1 MIEKNFNFFFN
12 PVSKVKGIGPKIKK
26 LFNEKKIDTN
36 IDLIFNFPYGLIDR
50 THCPKLNNL
59 EIGKIST
66 IFVKV
71 RKHNFPRIRRLPNTV
86 QCFDET
92 GEINIVFFN
101 SRENY
106 IKEILPINSEVII
119 SGKVNFYKN
128 KYQITNP
135 DYATSINN
143 EEKVTKIMPTYAS
156 LKGISNKTIN
166 KIYEN
171 IIKEI
176 PDVPEWHRDHIIK
189 NNKWFSFKDSLIQL
203 HNPKKIEDLDKN
215 SLTYERIS
223 FDEIFSNLLIFAQIK
238 KKIATIYKKP
248 KLFSSDQ
255 KLKLIKNL
263 SFTLTK
269 DQETIIKEID
279 DSLKSDKKMIR
290 LLQGD
295 VGSGKTIISIIT
307 GLNVVAAGY
316 QVALM
321 CPTEILATQHLNLI
335 RSLTKGQDIN
345 VEILSSGI
353 NKKRQIEIKK
363 ELVEG
368 KINFLI
374 GTHSLFQETVSFSNL
389 GLIIIDEQ
397 HKFGVRQRINL
408 SDKGGVNCDVLLMS
422 ATPIPRTLI
431 LSTYGD
437 MDISTLKEKP
447 FKKTT
452 IVTNIIPEKKIP
464 DLINLIKKK
473 IESDQ
478 QIYWICPLIEESTK
492 VNLTPVLER
501 FKYITKF
508 FPENVAVMHGNLK
521 NDEKNIVMKNFLQKK
536 FSILISTTV
545 VEVGVDNPNA
555 NTIIIENS
563 ERFGLAQL
571 HQLRGRV
578 GRGIENGECI
588 LVYSKSISENG
599 KKRLKILKESNDGFY
614 ISEQDLKLRGFGD
627 IIGYK
632 QSGQKD
638 FIVADPMFHSH
649 LFELAKQETD
659 FYTQANLPIEK
670 FNVLLKFF
678 KKDKI
683 LNIIDSG

>member
-106 IKEILPINSEVII
+106 IKEILAINSEVII

-135 DYATSINN
+135 DYVTSINN

-248 KLFSSDQ
+248 KLFSSDER
-255 KLKLIKNL
+255 LKLIKNL

-473 IESDQ
+473 IESEQ

-521 NDEKNIVMKNFLQKK
+521 NDEKNIVMKNFLEKK

>member
-135 DYATSINN
+135 DYVTSINN

-269 DQETIIKEID
+269 DQETIIEEID

-473 IESDQ
+473 IESKQ

-521 NDEKNIVMKNFLQKK
+521 NDEKNIVMKSFLEKK

>member
-12 PVSKVKGIGPKIKK
+12 PISKTKGIGPKIQK
-26 LFNEKKIDTN
+26 LFNEKKIESN
-36 IDLIFNFPYGLIDR
+36 ADLIFNFPYGLIDR

-59 EIGKIST
+59 EVGKIST

-71 RKHNFPRIRRLPNTV
+71 KKYNFPRIRRLPNTV
-86 QCFDET
+86 QCFDDT

-106 IKEILPINSEVII
+106 IKEILPLNNEVII
-119 SGKVNFYKN
+119 SGKINIYKN

-135 DYATSINN
+135 DYVTSINN
-143 EEKVTKIMPTYAS
+143 EEKVSKIMPTYSS

-171 IIKEI
+171 ITKQI
-176 PDVPEWHRDHIIK
+176 PDVPEWHRDIIIK
-189 NNKWFSFKDSLIQL
+189 NNRWASFKDSLIQL
-203 HNPKKIEDLDKN
+203 HNPKKIEDLNKN
-215 SLTYERIS
+215 SLAYERIS
-223 FDEIFSNLLIFAQIK
+223 FDEIFSNLLIFSLIK
-238 KKIATIYKKP
+238 KKNLTIYKEP
-248 KLFSSDQ
+248 KSFSLEY
-255 KLKLIKNL
+255 KLKILNKL
-263 SFTLTK
+263 PFTLTN
-269 DQETIIKEID
+269 DQENIIKEIEEA
-279 DSLKSDKKMIR
+279 LKKDKKMLR

-295 VGSGKTIISIIT
+295 VGSGKTVISIISAI
-307 GLNVVAAGY
+307 NVIASGY

-335 RSLTKGQDIN
+335 KTLTKDLNIKI
-345 VEILSSGI
+345 EILSSSV
-353 NKKRQIEIKK
+353 KKKNQTDIKK
-363 ELVEG
+363 DLHNG
-368 KINFLI
+368 KIDLLI
-374 GTHSLFQETVSFSNL
+374 GTHSLFQESVSFNKL

-397 HKFGVRQRINL
+397 HKFGVKQRINL
-408 SDKGGVNCDVLLMS
+408 SEKGGLNCDVLLMS

-437 MDISTLKEKP
+437 MDVSTLKEKP
-447 FKKTT
+447 FKKTK
-452 IVTNIIPEKKIP
+452 IITNIIPENKIP

-473 IESDQ
+473 IENKQ
-478 QIYWICPLIEESTK
+478 QIYWVCPLIEESKK
-492 VNLTPVLER
+492 VKLTPVVER
-501 FKYITKF
+501 FEYLKKY
-508 FPENVAVMHGNLK
+508 FPENIGIMHGNLK
-521 NDEKNIVMKNFLQKK
+521 NDEKNKVMKDFLDDK

-545 VEVGVDNPNA
+545 IEVGVDNQNA

-578 GRGIENGECI
+578 GRGTEDGECI
-588 LVYSKSISENG
+588 LIYSKSMSENG

-632 QSGQKD
+632 QSGEKD
-638 FIVADPMFHSH
+638 FIVADPMYHSH
-649 LFELAKQETD
+649 LFELAKQESD
-659 FYTQANLPIEK
+659 FYTNENLSIDK
-670 FNVLLKFF
+670 FNILLKFF
-678 KKDKI
+678 KKDQI
-683 LNIIDSG
+683 LNIIDTG

>member
-59 EIGKIST
+59 EVGKIST

-135 DYATSINN
+135 DYVTSINN

-269 DQETIIKEID
+269 DQENIIKEID

-521 NDEKNIVMKNFLQKK
+521 NDEKNIVMKSFLEKK

-670 FNVLLKFF
+670 FNLLLKFF

>member
-135 DYATSINN
+135 DYVTSINN

-374 GTHSLFQETVSFSNL
+374 GTHSLFQETVSFLNL

-473 IESDQ
+473 IESEQ

-521 NDEKNIVMKNFLQKK
+521 NDEKNIVMKSFLEKK

>member
-135 DYATSINN
+135 DYVTSINN

-263 SFTLTK
+263 PFTLTK
-269 DQETIIKEID
+269 DQETIIEEID

-521 NDEKNIVMKNFLQKK
+521 NDEKNIVMKSFLEKK

-659 FYTQANLPIEK
+659 FYTEANLPIEK

>member
-135 DYATSINN
+135 DYVTSINN

-521 NDEKNIVMKNFLQKK
+521 NDEKNIVMKSFLEKK

>member
-71 RKHNFPRIRRLPNTV
+71 KKHNFPRIRRLPNTV
-86 QCFDET
+86 QCYDET

-106 IKEILPINSEVII
+106 IKEILPINGEVII
-119 SGKVNFYKN
+119 SGKINFYKN

-135 DYATSINN
+135 DYVTSTNN

-156 LKGISNKTIN
+156 LKGISNKTVN

-171 IIKEI
+171 IIKDI

-189 NNKWFSFKDSLIQL
+189 NNNWLSFKHSLVQL

-215 SLTYERIS
+215 SLAYERIS

-238 KKIATIYKKP
+238 KKIANVYKKP
-248 KLFSSDQ
+248 KIFSSDL

-279 DSLKSDKKMIR
+279 DSLKSNKKMIR

-307 GLNVVAAGY
+307 GLNVIAAGY
-316 QVALM
+316 QVALK

-335 RSLTKGQDIN
+335 KSLTKEQNIN

-363 ELVEG
+363 EVLEG

-397 HKFGVRQRINL
+397 HKFGVKQRISL
-408 SDKGGVNCDVLLMS
+408 SDKGGENCDVLLMS

-452 IVTNIIPEKKIP
+452 IITNIIPENKIP

-473 IESDQ
+473 IESKQ
-478 QIYWICPLIEESTK
+478 QIYWICPLIEESKK

-501 FKYITKF
+501 FKYLTKY
-508 FPENVAVMHGNLK
+508 FPENVIVMHGNLK
-521 NDEKNIVMKNFLQKK
+521 NEEKNIVMKNFLEKK

-555 NTIIIENS
+555 NMIIIENS

-638 FIVADPMFHSH
+638 FIVADPMYHSH

-659 FYTQANLPIEK
+659 FYTQANLSLEK

>member
-135 DYATSINN
+135 DYVTSINN

-189 NNKWFSFKDSLIQL
+189 NNKWFSFKESLIQL

-223 FDEIFSNLLIFAQIK
+223 FDEIFSNLLIFALIK

-255 KLKLIKNL
+255 QLKLIKNL

-269 DQETIIKEID
+269 DQETIIKEIN

-452 IVTNIIPEKKIP
+452 IETNIIPEKKIP

-473 IESDQ
+473 IESEQ

-508 FPENVAVMHGNLK
+508 FPENVEVMHGNLK
-521 NDEKNIVMKNFLQKK
+521 NDEKNIVMKNFLEKK

>member
-26 LFNEKKIDTN
+26 LFNERKIDTN

-71 RKHNFPRIRRLPNTV
+71 KKHNFPRIRRLPNTV

-135 DYATSINN
+135 DYVTSINN
-143 EEKVTKIMPTYAS
+143 EENVTKIMPTYAS

-176 PDVPEWHRDHIIK
+176 PDVPEWHRDYIIK
-189 NNKWFSFKDSLIQL
+189 NNNWLSFKNSLVQL

-215 SLTYERIS
+215 SLAYERVS

-238 KKIATIYKKP
+238 KKNANVYKKP
-248 KLFSSDQ
+248 KIFSSDL

-307 GLNVVAAGY
+307 GLNVIAAGY

-335 RSLTKGQDIN
+335 KSLTKDQNIN
-345 VEILSSGI
+345 VELLSSSV
-353 NKKRQIEIKK
+353 NKKRQTEIKK
-363 ELVEG
+363 EVLEG
-368 KINFLI
+368 KINFLV

-397 HKFGVRQRINL
+397 HKFGVKQRISL
-408 SDKGGVNCDVLLMS
+408 SEKGGQNCDVLLMS

-437 MDISTLKEKP
+437 MDISTIKEKP

-452 IVTNIIPEKKIP
+452 IITNIIPEKKIP

-473 IESDQ
+473 IESEQ

-508 FPENVAVMHGNLK
+508 FPENVAVIHGNLK
-521 NDEKNIVMKNFLQKK
+521 NDEKNILMKNFLEKK

-614 ISEQDLKLRGFGD
+614 ISEEDLKLRGFGD

>member
-106 IKEILPINSEVII
+106 IKEILAINSEVII

-135 DYATSINN
+135 DYVTSINN

-255 KLKLIKNL
+255 RLKLIKNL

-521 NDEKNIVMKNFLQKK
+521 NDEKNIVMKSFLEKK

>member
-255 KLKLIKNL
+255 RLKLIKNL

-521 NDEKNIVMKNFLQKK
+521 NDEKNIVMKNFLEKK

>member
-135 DYATSINN
+135 DYVTSINN

-501 FKYITKF
+501 FKYIIKF

-521 NDEKNIVMKNFLQKK
+521 NDEKNIVMKSFLEKK

>member
-71 RKHNFPRIRRLPNTV
+71 KKHNFPRIRRLPNTV
-86 QCFDET
+86 QCYDET

-106 IKEILPINSEVII
+106 IKEILPINGEVIV

-135 DYATSINN
+135 DYVTSTNN
-143 EEKVTKIMPTYAS
+143 EEKITKIMPTYAS
-156 LKGISNKTIN
+156 LKGISNKTVN

-171 IIKEI
+171 IIKDI

-189 NNKWFSFKDSLIQL
+189 NNNWLSFKHSLVQL

-215 SLTYERIS
+215 SLAYERIS

-238 KKIATIYKKP
+238 KKIANVYKKP
-248 KLFSSDQ
+248 KIFSSDL

-279 DSLKSDKKMIR
+279 DSLKSNKKMIR

-307 GLNVVAAGY
+307 GLNVIAAGY

-335 RSLTKGQDIN
+335 KSLTKEQNIN

-363 ELVEG
+363 EVLEG

-397 HKFGVRQRINL
+397 HKFGVKQRISL
-408 SDKGGVNCDVLLMS
+408 SDKGGENCDVLLMS

-452 IVTNIIPEKKIP
+452 IITNIIPENKIP

-473 IESDQ
+473 IESKQ
-478 QIYWICPLIEESTK
+478 QIYWICPLIEESKK

-501 FKYITKF
+501 FKYLTKY
-508 FPENVAVMHGNLK
+508 FPENVIVMHGNLK
-521 NDEKNIVMKNFLQKK
+521 NEEKNIVMKNFLEKK

-555 NTIIIENS
+555 NMIIIENS

-638 FIVADPMFHSH
+638 FIVADPMYHSH

-659 FYTQANLPIEK
+659 FYTQANLSLEK

>member
-71 RKHNFPRIRRLPNTV
+71 KKHNFPRMRRLPNTV
-86 QCFDET
+86 QCYDET

-106 IKEILPINSEVII
+106 IKEILPINGEVSI

-135 DYATSINN
+135 DYVTSTNN

-156 LKGISNKTIN
+156 LKGISNKTVN

-171 IIKEI
+171 IIKDI

-189 NNKWFSFKDSLIQL
+189 NNNWLSFKHSLVQL

-215 SLTYERIS
+215 SLAYERIS

-238 KKIATIYKKP
+238 KKIANVYKKP
-248 KLFSSDQ
+248 KIFSSDL

-279 DSLKSDKKMIR
+279 DSLKSNKKMIR

-307 GLNVVAAGY
+307 GLNVIAAGY

-335 RSLTKGQDIN
+335 KSLTKEQNIN

-363 ELVEG
+363 EVLEG

-397 HKFGVRQRINL
+397 HKFGVKQRISL
-408 SDKGGVNCDVLLMS
+408 SDKGGENCDVLLMS

-452 IVTNIIPEKKIP
+452 IITNIIPENKIP

-473 IESDQ
+473 IESKQ
-478 QIYWICPLIEESTK
+478 QIYWICPLIEESKK

-501 FKYITKF
+501 FKYLTKY
-508 FPENVAVMHGNLK
+508 FPENVIVMHGNLK
-521 NDEKNIVMKNFLQKK
+521 NEEKNIVMKNFLEKK

-555 NTIIIENS
+555 NMIIIENS

-638 FIVADPMFHSH
+638 FIVADPMYHSH

-659 FYTQANLPIEK
+659 FYTQANLSLEK

>member
-135 DYATSINN
+135 DYVTSINN

-203 HNPKKIEDLDKN
+203 HNPKKIEDLNKN

-335 RSLTKGQDIN
+335 RSLTKGQNIN

-473 IESDQ
+473 IESKQ
-478 QIYWICPLIEESTK
+478 QIYWICPLIEESAK

-501 FKYITKF
+501 FKYIIKF

-521 NDEKNIVMKNFLQKK
+521 NDEKNIVMKNFLEKK

-659 FYTQANLPIEK
+659 FYTQANFPIEK

>member
-1 MIEKNFNFFFN
+1 MCIRD
-12 PVSKVKGIGPKIKK
+12 S
-26 LFNEKKIDTN
+26 TN

-263 SFTLTK
+263 PFTLTK

-363 ELVEG
+363 QLVEG

-521 NDEKNIVMKNFLQKK
+521 NDEKNIVMKNFLEKK

-659 FYTQANLPIEK
+659 FYTQANLHIEK

>member
-255 KLKLIKNL
+255 RLKLIKNL

-473 IESDQ
+473 IESEQ

-521 NDEKNIVMKNFLQKK
+521 NDEKNIVMKSFLEKK

-659 FYTQANLPIEK
+659 FYTEANLPIEK

>member
-71 RKHNFPRIRRLPNTV
+71 KKHNFPRIRRLPNTV
-86 QCFDET
+86 QCYDET

-106 IKEILPINSEVII
+106 IKEILPINGEVIV

-135 DYATSINN
+135 DYVTSTNN

-156 LKGISNKTIN
+156 LKGISNKTVN

-171 IIKEI
+171 IIKDI

-189 NNKWFSFKDSLIQL
+189 NNNWLSFKHSLVQL

-215 SLTYERIS
+215 SLAYERIS
-223 FDEIFSNLLIFAQIK
+223 FDEIFSNLLIFAKIK
-238 KKIATIYKKP
+238 KKIANVYKKP
-248 KLFSSDQ
+248 KIFSSDL

-279 DSLKSDKKMIR
+279 DSLKSNKKMIR

-307 GLNVVAAGY
+307 GLNVIAAGY

-335 RSLTKGQDIN
+335 KALTKEQNIN

-363 ELVEG
+363 EVLEG

-397 HKFGVRQRINL
+397 HKFGVKQRISL
-408 SDKGGVNCDVLLMS
+408 SDKGGENCDVLLMS

-452 IVTNIIPEKKIP
+452 IITNIIPENKIP

-473 IESDQ
+473 IESKQ
-478 QIYWICPLIEESTK
+478 QIYWICPLIEESKK

-501 FKYITKF
+501 FKYLTKY
-508 FPENVAVMHGNLK
+508 FPENVIVMHGNLK
-521 NDEKNIVMKNFLQKK
+521 NEEKNIVMKNFLEKK

-555 NTIIIENS
+555 NMIIIENS

-638 FIVADPMFHSH
+638 FIVADPMYHSH

-659 FYTQANLPIEK
+659 FYTQANLSLEK

>member
-71 RKHNFPRIRRLPNTV
+71 RKHNFPRTRRLPNTV

-255 KLKLIKNL
+255 RLKLIKNL

-521 NDEKNIVMKNFLQKK
+521 NDEKNIVMKSFLEKK